1 MAEFFADENFRLEVV
16 EALRGLGHDV
26 LTAVEAGPGDLPGEP
41 PPRNLGDGGR
51 AVTGEYNGAMG
62 SVATFSTTD
71 AARLRE
77 IGARHGVVRMRLF
90 GSVARREARPDSD
103 VDLLIAL
110 EAGRG
115 FRDLMDFCEE
125 AEVALQRRVDVVLE
139 DGLSPHIRERVLRE
153 ALAL

>member
-1 MAEFFADENFRLEVV
+1 MGTPAA
-16 EALRGLGHDV
+16 
-26 LTAVEAGPGDLPGEP
+26 
-41 PPRNLGDGGR
+41 NL
-51 AVTGEYNGAMG
+51 
-62 SVATFSTTD
+62 STTD

-77 IGARHGVVRMRLF
+77 IGSRHGVVRMRLF
-90 GSVARREARPDSD
+90 GSLARREAGPDSD

-110 EAGRG
+110 EDGRG

-125 AEVALQRRVDVVLE
+125 AEAALKRRVDVVLE